1 MMEKLTEK
9 KLIKL
14 IEEILEDTKKE
25 SSIIFYNWCET
36 KGIVTRSNLDLNLCN
51 NPNCKSCRELSKA
64 IKETVEERFN
74 KT

>member
-1 MMEKLTEK
+1 MEKFTEK

-14 IEEILEDTKKE
+14 IEETLEDTKKE
-25 SSIIFYNWCET
+25 SFIIFSNWCET
-36 KGIVTRSNLDLNLCN
+36 KGMVTRSSLDFNLCN
-51 NPNCKSCRELSKA
+51 NPNCKSCRKLSKA